1 MYILDIAIVIIV
13 ALYAFRGYQRG
24 FILSI
29 VGILS
34 LLGSLAAAYYLGTPA
49 RVLLESFQVHTT
61 IETFLNTEVFV
72 NNAIFDT
79 NLTNQNLINA
89 VQDGLTAIG
98 IPSEIAS
105 PVITFLSDL
114 NQPLGVALATGLTQL
129 MMVMISFV
137 LVFFIARIIISSM
150 LRSVTKAVK
159 EDNVSSKIDHGLG
172 LIFGVAKGLV
182 FVLVA
187 IGTLMALSF
196 VNPQINTLLVD
207 QFYLDSDQLSIGKV
221 LYYWIS
227 DTLAVIL

>member
-1 MYILDIAIVIIV
+1 MYILDIAIVIII
-13 ALYAFRGYQRG
+13 ALYAFKGYQRG

-34 LLGSLAAAYYLGTPA
+34 LIGSLAAAYYLGTPA

-72 NNAIFDT
+72 NNAIFET

-98 IPSEIAS
+98 IPTDIAAT
-105 PVITFLSDL
+105 VITFLSDFD
-114 NQPLGVALATGLTQL
+114 QPLGLALANGLTQL

-137 LVFFIARIIISSM
+137 LVFFIARIAISTM

-159 EDNVSSKIDHGLG
+159 EDNVSSKVDRVLG
-172 LIFGVAKGLV
+172 LVFGLAKGLV

-196 VNPQINTLLVD
+196 VNPQINTLLVE
-207 QFYLDSDQLSIGKV
+207 QFYLDSNQLSIGKI
-221 LYYWIS
+221 LYHWIS
-227 DTLAVIL
+227 DTLALIL

>member
-196 VNPQINTLLVD
+196 VNPQINSLLVD
-207 QFYLDSDQLSIGKV
+207 QFHLDSDQLSIGKV

>member
-1 MYILDIAIVIIV
+1 MYILDIAIVIII
-13 ALYAFRGYQRG
+13 ALYAFKGYQRG

-34 LLGSLAAAYYLGTPA
+34 LIGSLAAAYYLGTPA

-72 NNAIFDT
+72 NNAIFET

-98 IPSEIAS
+98 IPTDIAAT
-105 PVITFLSDL
+105 VITFLSDFD
-114 NQPLGVALATGLTQL
+114 QPLGLALASGLTQL

-137 LVFFIARIIISSM
+137 LVFFIARIAISTM

-159 EDNVSSKIDHGLG
+159 EDNVSSKVDRVLG
-172 LIFGVAKGLV
+172 LVFGLAKGLV

-196 VNPQINTLLVD
+196 VNPQINTLLVE
-207 QFYLDSDQLSIGKV
+207 QFYLDSNQLSIGKI
-221 LYYWIS
+221 LYHWIS
-227 DTLAVIL
+227 DTLALIL